1 MAVLTTRHGRTEMRC
16 INLPATN
23 ETLVIAPKYKGTRVQ
38 IIVGGMVAE
47 EITTDKK
54 ARSTAF
60 KQVKSYYDQYKEFIV
75 AVQ

>member
-23 ETLVIAPKYKGTRVQ
+23 ETLVIAPKYKGIRVQ
-38 IIVGGMVAE
+38 IMVEGMIAE

-54 ARSTAF
+54 VRSTAF
-60 KQVKSYYDQYKEFIV
+60 KQLKSYYNQYKELM
-75 AVQ
+75 A

>member
-1 MAVLTTRHGRTEMRC
+1 
-16 INLPATN
+16 
-23 ETLVIAPKYKGTRVQ
+23 
-38 IIVGGMVAE
+38 MVAE
-47 EITTDKK
+47 DITTDKK